1 MIKYLLLFCIII
13 FICSITFLLNENF
26 KDDDNKIL
34 KLEGW
39 FGRLGNN
46 IITLSNALHIALDED
61 YSAVIFPSHSM
72 FNKTY
77 IKLKECDINSIKN
90 IDNKDCY
97 DIFEKSKNEN
107 KHKRFQK
114 NKNNVL
120 KHLTDIFNFNY
131 KDISKG
137 KDNDLYIHIRSGD
150 LFEIDG
156 SPSVHFSH
164 TLNQP
169 LLNQYIKLID
179 NSNYDNIF
187 IIAEDKKNPVI
198 NQLLNK
204 YPKIIHNINS
214 FEDDI
219 KLILGAKNI
228 AFGDTTLIPT
238 LLYFNKGVKNVYY
251 LKRKD
256 RGHSGDFSLI
266 RRYTNYNLKII
277 K

>member
-1 MIKYLLLFCIII
+1 MIKYLLLFFIII
-13 FICSITFLLNENF
+13 FICSISFLLNENF
-26 KDDDNKIL
+26 KDDNNKIL
-34 KLEGW
+34 KLNSEW
-39 FGRLGNN
+39 YGRLGNN

-61 YSAVIFPSHSM
+61 YSAVIFPSHSH
-72 FNKTY
+72 FNNNY
-77 IKLKECDINSIKN
+77 IKLKECDIESIKN
-90 IDNKDCY
+90 IDYKNCEDLYGFNTYNKNIKC
-97 DIFEKSKNEN
+97 FK
-107 KHKRFQK
+107 K
-114 NKNNVL
+114 NKQKVL
-120 KHLTDIFNFNY
+120 KYLTNLFKIKYSN
-131 KDISKG
+131 ISKC

-150 LFEIDG
+150 IFDYNNKNNLEHRD
-156 SPSVHFSH
+156 
-164 TLNQP
+164 NQP

-179 NSNYDNIF
+179 NSNYDNIY

-198 NQLLNK
+198 IQLLNK

-228 AFGDTTLIPT
+228 AFGDTTFIPT

-251 LKRKD
+251 LMRKKRE
-256 RGHSGDFSLI
+256 HPGDFNYI